1 MDTDKMIRPEW
12 IPEAYQEPEAVTDN
26 KTKIGETAKPLL
38 SAFKNQQPR
47 KIMFESVKSPQI
59 KMKELYELQDIIS
72 DAVNKLN
79 FPEYPAQLYEPI
91 SYILS
96 LGGKRMRPA
105 LLLMACDLFG
115 GDIEA
120 AIPPALAIEVFHNFT
135 LMHDD
140 IMDNAPIRRGHATV
154 HTKWNQ
160 NVGILSGDVMLVQ
173 GYKLMMQV
181 PDHLLRPILD
191 IFNVTAIGVCEGQQL
206 DMEFEELTNV
216 SIDEYLNMIKL
227 KTAVVLG
234 GALKIGALI
243 GGADTKDADLLSDF
257 GVNLGIAFQLQ
268 DDILDVYGDPEKFGK
283 QVGGDIISNKKTYL
297 LLKSLELSDEQ
308 QSAELNKWLNA
319 KQFDYTDKVQAVTA
333 IYDNLDVRQLA
344 ETAMQTYADKAFAA
358 LDAINLPEE
367 HKQYLRDFSDGLLVR
382 ES

>member
-1 MDTDKMIRPEW
+1 
-12 IPEAYQEPEAVTDN
+12 
-26 KTKIGETAKPLL
+26 
-38 SAFKNQQPR
+38 
-47 KIMFESVKSPQI
+47 
-59 KMKELYELQDIIS
+59 MKQLHELQDIIS

-79 FPEYPAQLYEPI
+79 FLAYPAKLYEPI

-120 AIPPALAIEVFHNFT
+120 AISPALAIEVFHNFT

-140 IMDNAPIRRGHATV
+140 IIDNAPLRRGHVTV
-154 HTKWNQ
+154 HERWNQ
-160 NVGILSGDVMLVQ
+160 NVGILSGDVMLIQ

-181 PDHLLRPILD
+181 KEHLLRPILD
-191 IFNVTAIGVCEGQQL
+191 IFNNTAVGVCEGQQL
-206 DMEFEELTNV
+206 DMEFEDRDRV
-216 SIDEYLNMIKL
+216 SIGEYINMIRL

-243 GGADTKDADLLSDF
+243 GGAEIKDADLLSSF
-257 GVNLGIAFQLQ
+257 GEQLGIAFQLQ

-297 LLKSLELSDEQ
+297 LIKALEYAGNQHKSELD
-308 QSAELNKWLNA
+308 KWIAL
-319 KQFDYTDKVQAVTA
+319 KQFDHAEKVSAVTA
-333 IYDNLDVRQLA
+333 IYNSL
-344 ETAMQTYADKAFAA
+344 
-358 LDAINLPEE
+358 
-367 HKQYLRDFSDGLLVR
+367 
-382 ES
+382 